1 MEHVNVQP
9 KSSCNPHATNNC
21 VFVYIIYSQNHH
33 GLGNGDPCL
42 LLASVKAICFV
53 DAMFDELYQIT
64 LCHKFTCNYTQIHI
78 NVCKFYNYQYT
89 YI

>member
-42 LLASVKAICFV
+42 LLASVKQSV
-53 DAMFDELYQIT
+53 L
-64 LCHKFTCNYTQIHI
+64 
-78 NVCKFYNYQYT
+78 
-89 YI
+89 